1 MRKINKINPFIKSEP
16 FTIIKSLHKINQENI
31 NQEVELEIP
40 EVLIPEVLIPEVLI
54 PEVLTPEVLTSEVL
68 PSPSNIRC
76 LINLHKTPIQKGAHF
91 QVSIYWYI
99 PKENLSGTMILLV
112 EGNLASDSM
121 QNIILSL
128 RTEILKY
135 FSEKL
140 TRLPNEKIEILP
152 WGSYS
157 FLS

>member
-31 NQEVELEIP
+31 NQEVELE
-40 EVLIPEVLIPEVLI
+40 IPEVLIPEVLI